1 MNSSMEYM
9 CPNIYEAGNDMRRK
23 VILNADTNEIIITT
37 KKPMQTHAKVNLHS
51 HFSGVSQYQW
61 G

>member
-1 MNSSMEYM
+1 MEYM

-37 KKPMQTHAKVNLHS
+37 KKPMQTHANPSKS
-51 HFSGVSQYQW
+51 SFPFQWRQPVSM
-61 G
+61 GLN